1 MADTGSK
8 PEEGSEGKTAEK
20 EKDPILAEINKK
32 IEDAFDI
39 FDHENNKTVDV
50 REVGTIIR
58 SLGCYPS
65 EAELHDMIQEV
76 TSQLE

>member
-1 MADTGSK
+1 MHEARTGTAHAQGLLSNRRFMADTGSK

-50 REVGTIIR
+50 R
-58 SLGCYPS
+58 
-65 EAELHDMIQEV
+65 
-76 TSQLE
+76 

>member
-1 MADTGSK
+1 MHEARSGTAHAHGLLSNRRSMADTGSK

-50 REVGTIIR
+50 R
-58 SLGCYPS
+58 
-65 EAELHDMIQEV
+65 
-76 TSQLE
+76 

>member
-50 REVGTIIR
+50 R
-58 SLGCYPS
+58 
-65 EAELHDMIQEV
+65 
-76 TSQLE
+76 